1 MLLKL
6 TDVANENKGKDLRII
21 VVSIRTIFGRRQANI
36 LFLFFPYAIHIR
48 RRNNASL
55 RSTIGVVAPL
65 WH

>member
-1 MLLKL
+1 MRL
-6 TDVANENKGKDLRII
+6 TDVANENEGKDLRII
-21 VVSIRTIFGRRQANI
+21 TVSSRINFGRRQADI
-36 LFLFFPYAIHIR
+36 LFLFFPYAIHMR

>member
-1 MLLKL
+1 MRL

-21 VVSIRTIFGRRQANI
+21 AVSSRIDFGRRQADI
-36 LFLFFPYAIHIR
+36 LFLFFPYAIHMR

-65 WH
+65 QH